1 MAFQDRAYQT
11 EAVSSLFHYFGEHPD
26 PTNNPV
32 VAMPTGTGKSVVIA
46 RFCEITLKRW
56 PNQRIMIATHVKE
69 LVKQNSDKLRALWPV
84 APMGIYSAGLK
95 QKNTLAPITFAGV
108 QSVVK
113 AIEQFGWIDILLI
126 DECHLLSEKDTGSY
140 KVLIKALRKVNPNL
154 RVIGLS
160 ATPYRLGLGMITDGG
175 IFTDI
180 CYDITGLN
188 AFVRLLDEGYLCPLI
203 PQETTEKL
211 PTEGIRIRA
220 GEFRAEDLHAKVV
233 RRDLTKRALEEAW
246 DRAGHRHHWLIFG
259 VDIEHVEMIH
269 EILGEMGISSAMVH
283 SKIGDERD
291 KNVQKFLNG
300 EVKAL
305 VNADILTTGFDFPA
319 LDCIILL
326 RPTNSVV
333 LHVQIMGRGTRPFY
347 APGFDLNTI
356 EGRLEAIAASYKQ
369 NCLVLDF
376 AGNAKRLGPI
386 NDPRIPKKRG
396 EGGGDVP
403 IKTCNECGVMHHI
416 SARVCDNCGAEF
428 PIQEK
433 ITQFASTVQLIVRDD
448 PIIETYRVDRV
459 TYAPHITGKG
469 TSLKVSYYCGLNRY
483 TEYVCIGYE
492 GPIQNRARA
501 WWLKRSP
508 YEFPPGVKEAMMALD
523 SLRVPKEI
531 RVHVNKKYPE
541 IVSHVFED
549 EENAFA

>member
-1 MAFQDRAYQT
+1 VFQDRQYQT
-11 EAVSSLFHYFGEHPD
+11 EAVDSVFNYFAGHQD
-26 PTNNPV
+26 PSQNCV
-32 VAMPTGTGKSVVIA
+32 IAMPTGTGKSVVIA
-46 RFCEITLKRW
+46 RFCERTLKSW

-69 LVKQNSDKLRALWPV
+69 LVKQNSDKLRTLWRT
-84 APMGIYSAGLK
+84 APLGIYSAGLK
-95 QKNTLAPITFAGV
+95 QKDMRAPITFAGV

-113 AIEQFGWIDILLI
+113 AVAEFSWIDILII

-140 KVLIKALRKVNPNL
+140 KVLITALRKVNPGL

-203 PQETTEKL
+203 PQETKEVL
-211 PTEGIRIRA
+211 PTDGIRIRA

-233 RRDLTKRALEEAW
+233 RRDITKRALEEAW

-259 VDIEHVEMIH
+259 VDIEHVEMIN
-269 EILGEMGISSAMVH
+269 EILSEMGISSRMVH
-283 SKIGDERD
+283 SKIGDDRD
-291 KNVQKFLNG
+291 KNINAFLNG

-347 APGFDLNTI
+347 ADGFDLNET
-356 EGRLEAIAASYKQ
+356 EGRLAAIAASYKQ
-369 NCLVLDF
+369 NCLILDF
-376 AGNAKRLGPI
+376 AGNTKRLGPI
-386 NDPRIPKKRG
+386 NDPKIPKKRG

-416 SARVCDNCGAEF
+416 SARFCDNCGAEF

-433 ITQFASTVQLIVRDD
+433 ITQFASTAQLIVRDD
-448 PIIETYRVDRV
+448 PIVETYKVDRV
-459 TYAPHITGKG
+459 TYAPHVTGKG
-469 TSLKVSYYCGLNRY
+469 TSIKVSYYSGLNRY

-492 GPIQNRARA
+492 GPIRRRAEG
-501 WWLKRSP
+501 WWQKRSP
-508 YEFPPGVKEAMMALD
+508 WEFPPGVKEALMAVD
-523 SLRVPKEI
+523 SLKVPTHI
-531 RVHVNKKYPE
+531 RVHVNKRYPE
-541 IVSHVFED
+541 IISHIFE
-549 EENAFA
+549 EEHENAV